1 MLPERSR
8 GGYRPGYRRWC
19 RTRSRAPALAD
30 RSRRVCP
37 PVRMHVQILHHVTSP
52 RRQRTEQMFEGEYD
66 VVGLMGAVVDNDCQ
80 TVFLQQ
86 AGEELWIDLGADLD
100 DFSAAGDAAGGEI
113 VVGDHGWTSAGDA
126 AG

>member
-1 MLPERSR
+1 
-8 GGYRPGYRRWC
+8 
-19 RTRSRAPALAD
+19 
-30 RSRRVCP
+30 
-37 PVRMHVQILHHVTSP
+37 
-52 RRQRTEQMFEGEYD
+52 MFEGEYD

-126 AG
+126 AGGPCAGVLGVAVLARSMIGSG